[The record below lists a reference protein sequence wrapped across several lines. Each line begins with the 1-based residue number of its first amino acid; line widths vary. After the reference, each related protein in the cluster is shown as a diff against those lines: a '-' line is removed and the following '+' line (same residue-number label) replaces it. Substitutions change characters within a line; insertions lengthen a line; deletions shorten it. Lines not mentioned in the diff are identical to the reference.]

1 MIFWV
6 KDCKEDGNTIQLRDR
21 RFAYNLQ
28 FFGEGGDKTEK
39 ATPKKLDDARKEG
52 RVARSS
58 DLINGFMLLLMFFVL
73 KLFGGIMAG
82 LFLDSFVKYY
92 NKASDIS
99 MEVFDVR
106 QAVNLSNE
114 IILDIVIASL
124 PVLIG
129 SFIVALVGN
138 IVQVGWKVTGKPLKP
153 KLDRLNPIGG
163 LKRMFSQEKVVEL
176 IKSILKVLAIALVAY
191 NEVKDRWKFILN
203 LYDFEFMQAILNI
216 FDIVLDVGIK
226 ISLIFVVIGL
236 ADFGCQK
243 WKHLHDLRMSKQ
255 EVKDEMKQSEGDPQI
270 KGQIR
275 QKMREGAR
283 RRMMQD
289 LPKADVV
296 ITNPTHF
303 AVAVKYDKETA
314 EAPYVLAKGAD
325 YVAANIKEIAKQ
337 NNIEIVENKPLARML
352 YYNVEIGDQIPPE
365 LYQMVAEV
373 LAYVYSVKDK
383 EILISQ

>member
-6 KDCKEDGNTIQLRDR
+6 KDCKDDRNTIQLKDR

-73 KLFGGIMAG
+73 KLFGGIMAN

-99 MEVFDVR
+99 MEVFDVK

-114 IILDIVIASL
+114 IVIDIVIASL

-129 SFIVALVGN
+129 SFVVALVGN

-163 LKRMFSQEKVVEL
+163 FKRMFSQEKVVEL

-203 LYDFEFMQAILNI
+203 LYDFEFMQAVLNI

-226 ISLIFVVIGL
+226 ISVIFVIIGL
-236 ADFGCQK
+236 ADFGYQK
-243 WKHLHDLRMSKQ
+243 WKHLHDLRMSKH

-373 LAYVYSVKDK
+373 LAYVYSVKNK
-383 EILISQ
+383 EILIS

>member
-1 MIFWV
+1 MCFCV
-6 KDCKEDGNTIQLRDR
+6 GDCKDDGNTIQLENR

-39 ATPKKLDDARKEG
+39 ATPKKLEDARKEG

-58 DLINGFMLLLMFFVL
+58 DLINGLMLLLMFFVL
-73 KLFGGIMAG
+73 RIFGNFMAKG
-82 LFLDSFVKYY
+82 FLESFVKYY
-92 NKASDIS
+92 NKTADIS
-99 MEVFDVR
+99 MEIFDVK
-106 QAVNLSNE
+106 QAVNFGNE
-114 IILDIVIASL
+114 IVFDIVIACL

-129 SFIVALVGN
+129 SFLVAFVGN
-138 IVQVGWKVTGKPLKP
+138 VVQIGWKVTTKPLKP

-176 IKSILKVLAIALVAY
+176 IKSILKVLAIAIVAY
-191 NEVKDRWKFILN
+191 NEVKDRWLFILN
-203 LYDFEFMQAILNI
+203 LYDFEFMQAIVNI
-216 FDIVLDVGIK
+216 FDIVLDVGVK
-226 ISLIFVVIGL
+226 ISVLFVIIGI
-236 ADFGCQK
+236 ADFGYQK

-255 EVKDEMKQSEGDPQI
+255 EVKDEMKQSEGDPQV
-270 KGQIR
+270 KGRIR

-283 RRMMQD
+283 RRMMQE

-303 AVAVKYDKETA
+303 AVAIKYDKEKA

-325 YVAANIKEIAKQ
+325 YVASTIKEAAKEHK
-337 NNIEIVENKPLARML
+337 IEIVENKPLARML
-352 YYNVEIGDQIPPE
+352 YYNVEIGEQIPPE

-373 LAYVYSVKDK
+373 LAYVYSVKNK
-383 EILISQ
+383 EILID

>member
-1 MIFWV
+1 VIFWV
-6 KDCKEDGNTIQLRDR
+6 KDCKEDRNTIQLRDR

-73 KLFGGIMAG
+73 KLFGGIMAN

-99 MEVFDVR
+99 MEVFDVK

-114 IILDIVIASL
+114 IVIDIVIASL

-129 SFIVALVGN
+129 SFVVALVGN

-203 LYDFEFMQAILNI
+203 LYDFEFMQAVLNI

-226 ISLIFVVIGL
+226 ISVIFVVIGL
-236 ADFGCQK
+236 ADFGYQK

-373 LAYVYSVKDK
+373 LAYVYSVKNK
-383 EILISQ
+383 EILIS

>member
-1 MIFWV
+1 VIFWV
-6 KDCKEDGNTIQLRDR
+6 KDCKDDRNTIQLRDR

-114 IILDIVIASL
+114 IVLDIVIATL

-129 SFIVALVGN
+129 SFVVALVGN
-138 IVQVGWKVTGKPLKP
+138 IVQVGWKVTAKPLKP

-203 LYDFEFMQAILNI
+203 LYDFEFMQAVLNI

-236 ADFGCQK
+236 ADFGYQK

-283 RRMMQD
+283 RRMMQE

-373 LAYVYSVKDK
+373 LAYVYSVKNK
-383 EILISQ
+383 EILIS

>member
-6 KDCKEDGNTIQLRDR
+6 KDCKEDRNTIQLRDR

-114 IILDIVIASL
+114 IVLDIVIASL

-129 SFIVALVGN
+129 SFVVALVGN

-203 LYDFEFMQAILNI
+203 LYDFEFMQAVLNI

-226 ISLIFVVIGL
+226 ISVIFVVIGL
-236 ADFGCQK
+236 ADFGYQK

-373 LAYVYSVKDK
+373 LAYVYSVKNK
-383 EILISQ
+383 EILIS

>member
-6 KDCKEDGNTIQLRDR
+6 KDCKDDRNTIQLRDR

-73 KLFGGIMAG
+73 KLFGGIMAN

-114 IILDIVIASL
+114 IVLDIVIASL

-129 SFIVALVGN
+129 SFVVALVGN

-203 LYDFEFMQAILNI
+203 LYDFEFMQAVLNI

-226 ISLIFVVIGL
+226 ISVIFVVIGL
-236 ADFGCQK
+236 ADFGYQK

-373 LAYVYSVKDK
+373 LAYVYSVKNK
-383 EILISQ
+383 EILIS

>member
-6 KDCKEDGNTIQLRDR
+6 KDCKEDRNTIQLRDR

-73 KLFGGIMAG
+73 KLFGGIMAN

-99 MEVFDVR
+99 MEVFDVK

-114 IILDIVIASL
+114 IVIDIVIASL

-129 SFIVALVGN
+129 SFVVALVGN

-163 LKRMFSQEKVVEL
+163 FKRMFSQEKVVEL

-203 LYDFEFMQAILNI
+203 LYDFEFMQAVLNI

-226 ISLIFVVIGL
+226 ISVIFVIIGL
-236 ADFGCQK
+236 ADFGYQK

-255 EVKDEMKQSEGDPQI
+255 EVKDEMKRSEGDPQI

-373 LAYVYSVKDK
+373 LAYVYSVKNK
-383 EILISQ
+383 EILIS

>member
-6 KDCKEDGNTIQLRDR
+6 KDCKEDRNTIQLRDR

-73 KLFGGIMAG
+73 KLFGGIMAN
-82 LFLDSFVKYY
+82 LFLNSFVKYY

-99 MEVFDVR
+99 MEVFDVK

-114 IILDIVIASL
+114 IVIDIVIASL

-129 SFIVALVGN
+129 SFVVALVGN

-163 LKRMFSQEKVVEL
+163 FKRMFSQEKVVEL

-203 LYDFEFMQAILNI
+203 LYDFEFMQAVLNI

-226 ISLIFVVIGL
+226 ISVIFVIIGL
-236 ADFGCQK
+236 ADFGYQK

-325 YVAANIKEIAKQ
+325 YVAANIKEIAKA

-373 LAYVYSVKDK
+373 LAYVYSVKNK
-383 EILISQ
+383 EILIS

>member
-1 MIFWV
+1 VIFWV
-6 KDCKEDGNTIQLRDR
+6 KDCKEDRNTIQLRDR

-73 KLFGGIMAG
+73 KLFGGIMAN

-114 IILDIVIASL
+114 IVLDIVIASL

-129 SFIVALVGN
+129 SFVVALVGN

-163 LKRMFSQEKVVEL
+163 FKRMFSQEKVVEL

-203 LYDFEFMQAILNI
+203 LYDFEFMQAVLNI

-226 ISLIFVVIGL
+226 ISVIFVIIGL
-236 ADFGCQK
+236 ADFGYQK

-373 LAYVYSVKDK
+373 LAYVYSVKNK
-383 EILISQ
+383 EILIS

>member
-6 KDCKEDGNTIQLRDR
+6 KDCKDDRNTIQLRDR

-73 KLFGGIMAG
+73 KLFGGIMAN

-99 MEVFDVR
+99 MEVFDVK

-114 IILDIVIASL
+114 IVIDIVIASL

-129 SFIVALVGN
+129 SFVVALVGN

-163 LKRMFSQEKVVEL
+163 FKRMFSQEKVVEL

-203 LYDFEFMQAILNI
+203 LYDFEFMQAVLNI

-226 ISLIFVVIGL
+226 ISVIFVIIGL
-236 ADFGCQK
+236 ADFGYQK

-373 LAYVYSVKDK
+373 LAYVYSVKNK
-383 EILISQ
+383 EILTS

>member
-6 KDCKEDGNTIQLRDR
+6 KDCKEDRNTIQLRDR

-73 KLFGGIMAG
+73 KLFGGIMAN

-114 IILDIVIASL
+114 IVLDIVIASL

-129 SFIVALVGN
+129 SFVVALVGN
-138 IVQVGWKVTGKPLKP
+138 IVQVGWKVTAKPLKP

-203 LYDFEFMQAILNI
+203 LYDFEFMQAVLNI

-236 ADFGCQK
+236 ADFGYQK

-373 LAYVYSVKDK
+373 LAYVYSVKNK
-383 EILISQ
+383 EILIS

>member
-6 KDCKEDGNTIQLRDR
+6 KDCKEDGNTIQLKDR

-73 KLFGGIMAG
+73 KLFGGIMAN
-82 LFLDSFVKYY
+82 LFLNSFVKYY

-99 MEVFDVR
+99 MEVFDVK

-114 IILDIVIASL
+114 IVIDIVIASL

-129 SFIVALVGN
+129 SFVVALVGN

-163 LKRMFSQEKVVEL
+163 FKRMFSQEKVVEL

-203 LYDFEFMQAILNI
+203 LYDFEFMQAVLNI

-226 ISLIFVVIGL
+226 ISVIFVIIGL
-236 ADFGCQK
+236 ADFGYQK

-373 LAYVYSVKDK
+373 LAYVYSVKNK
-383 EILISQ
+383 EILIS

>member
-6 KDCKEDGNTIQLRDR
+6 KDCKEDRNTIQLRDR

-73 KLFGGIMAG
+73 KLFGGIMAN
-82 LFLDSFVKYY
+82 LFLNSFVKYY

-99 MEVFDVR
+99 MEVFDVK

-114 IILDIVIASL
+114 IVIDIVIASL

-129 SFIVALVGN
+129 SFVVALVGN

-203 LYDFEFMQAILNI
+203 LYDFEFMQAVLNI

-226 ISLIFVVIGL
+226 ISVIFVVIGL
-236 ADFGCQK
+236 ADFGYQK

-283 RRMMQD
+283 RRMMQE

-373 LAYVYSVKDK
+373 LAYVYSVKNK
-383 EILISQ
+383 EILIS

>member
-6 KDCKEDGNTIQLRDR
+6 KDCKDDRNTIQLRDR

-58 DLINGFMLLLMFFVL
+58 DLINGFMLLLMFYVL
-73 KLFGGIMAG
+73 KLFGGIMAN

-114 IILDIVIASL
+114 IVLDIVIASL

-129 SFIVALVGN
+129 SFVVALVGN

-226 ISLIFVVIGL
+226 ISVIFVVIGL
-236 ADFGCQK
+236 ADFGYQK

-373 LAYVYSVKDK
+373 LAYVYSVKNK
-383 EILISQ
+383 EILIS

>member
-1 MIFWV
+1 MCFCV
-6 KDCKEDGNTIQLRDR
+6 GDCKDDGNTIQLENR

-39 ATPKKLDDARKEG
+39 ATPKKLEDARKEG

-58 DLINGFMLLLMFFVL
+58 DLINGLMLLLMFFVL
-73 KLFGGIMAG
+73 RIFGNFMAKG
-82 LFLDSFVKYY
+82 FLESFVKYY
-92 NKASDIS
+92 NKTADIS
-99 MEVFDVR
+99 MEIFDVK
-106 QAVNLSNE
+106 QAVNLGNE
-114 IILDIVIASL
+114 IVFDIVIACL

-129 SFIVALVGN
+129 SFLVAFVGN
-138 IVQVGWKVTGKPLKP
+138 VVQIGWKVTTKPLKP

-176 IKSILKVLAIALVAY
+176 IKSILKVLAIAIVAY
-191 NEVKDRWKFILN
+191 NEVKDRWLFILN
-203 LYDFEFMQAILNI
+203 LYDFEFMQAIVNI
-216 FDIVLDVGIK
+216 FDIVLDVGVK
-226 ISLIFVVIGL
+226 ISVLFVIIGI
-236 ADFGCQK
+236 ADFGYQK

-255 EVKDEMKQSEGDPQI
+255 EVKDEMKQSEGDPQV
-270 KGQIR
+270 KGRIR

-283 RRMMQD
+283 RRMMQE

-303 AVAVKYDKETA
+303 AVAIKYDKEKA

-325 YVAANIKEIAKQ
+325 YVAATIKEAAKVHK
-337 NNIEIVENKPLARML
+337 IEIVENKPLARML
-352 YYNVEIGDQIPPE
+352 YYNVEIGEQIPPE

-373 LAYVYSVKDK
+373 LAYVYSVKNK
-383 EILISQ
+383 EILID

>member
-6 KDCKEDGNTIQLRDR
+6 KDCKEDRNTIQLRDR

-73 KLFGGIMAG
+73 KLFGGIMAN
-82 LFLDSFVKYY
+82 LFLNSFVKYY

-99 MEVFDVR
+99 MEVFDVK

-114 IILDIVIASL
+114 IVIDIVIASL

-129 SFIVALVGN
+129 SFVVALVGN

-203 LYDFEFMQAILNI
+203 LYDFEFMQAVLNI

-226 ISLIFVVIGL
+226 ISVIFVVIGL
-236 ADFGCQK
+236 ADFGYQK

-373 LAYVYSVKDK
+373 LAYVYSVKNK
-383 EILISQ
+383 EILIS

>member
-6 KDCKEDGNTIQLRDR
+6 KDCKDDRNTIQLRDR

-114 IILDIVIASL
+114 IVLDIVIATL

-129 SFIVALVGN
+129 SFVVALVGN
-138 IVQVGWKVTGKPLKP
+138 IVQVGWKVTAKPLKP

-203 LYDFEFMQAILNI
+203 LYDFEFMQAVLNI

-236 ADFGCQK
+236 ADFGYQK

-283 RRMMQD
+283 RRMMQE

-373 LAYVYSVKDK
+373 LAYVYSVKNK
-383 EILISQ
+383 EILIS

>member
-6 KDCKEDGNTIQLRDR
+6 KDCKDDKNTIQLRDR

-73 KLFGGIMAG
+73 KLFGGIMAN

-99 MEVFDVR
+99 MEVFDVK

-114 IILDIVIASL
+114 IVIDIVIASL

-129 SFIVALVGN
+129 SFVVALVGN

-163 LKRMFSQEKVVEL
+163 FKRMFSQEKVVEL

-203 LYDFEFMQAILNI
+203 LYDFEFMQAVLNI

-226 ISLIFVVIGL
+226 ISVIFVIIGL
-236 ADFGCQK
+236 ADFGYQK

-373 LAYVYSVKDK
+373 LAYVYSVKNK
-383 EILISQ
+383 EILIS

>member
-6 KDCKEDGNTIQLRDR
+6 KDCKEDGNTIQLKDR

-73 KLFGGIMAG
+73 KLFGGIMAN

-114 IILDIVIASL
+114 IVLDIVIASL

-129 SFIVALVGN
+129 SFVVALVGN

-163 LKRMFSQEKVVEL
+163 FKRMFSQEKVVEL

-203 LYDFEFMQAILNI
+203 LYDFEFMQAVLNI

-226 ISLIFVVIGL
+226 ISVIFVIIGL
-236 ADFGCQK
+236 ADFGYQK

-373 LAYVYSVKDK
+373 LAYVYSVKNK
-383 EILISQ
+383 EILIS

>member
-6 KDCKEDGNTIQLRDR
+6 KDCKEDRNTIQLRDR

-73 KLFGGIMAG
+73 KLFGGIMAN

-114 IILDIVIASL
+114 IVLDIVIASL

-129 SFIVALVGN
+129 SFVVALVGN

-203 LYDFEFMQAILNI
+203 LYDFEFMQAVLNI

-226 ISLIFVVIGL
+226 ISFIFVIIGL
-236 ADFGCQK
+236 ADFGYQK

-373 LAYVYSVKDK
+373 LAYVYSVKNK
-383 EILISQ
+383 EILIS

>member
-6 KDCKEDGNTIQLRDR
+6 KDCKEDRNTIQLRDR

-73 KLFGGIMAG
+73 KLFGGIMAN

-203 LYDFEFMQAILNI
+203 LYDFEFMQAVLNI

-226 ISLIFVVIGL
+226 ISLIFVIIGL
-236 ADFGCQK
+236 ADFGYQK

-373 LAYVYSVKDK
+373 LAYVYSVKNK
-383 EILISQ
+383 EILIS

>member
-58 DLINGFMLLLMFFVL
+58 DLINGFMLLVMFFVL

-236 ADFGCQK
+236 ADFGYHK

-325 YVAANIKEIAKQ
+325 YVAANIKEIAKA

-373 LAYVYSVKDK
+373 LAYVYSVKNK
-383 EILISQ
+383 EILIS

>member
-6 KDCKEDGNTIQLRDR
+6 KDCKEDRNTIQLKDR

-73 KLFGGIMAG
+73 KLFGGIMAN

-99 MEVFDVR
+99 MEVFDVK

-114 IILDIVIASL
+114 IVIDIVIASL

-129 SFIVALVGN
+129 SFVVALVGN

-163 LKRMFSQEKVVEL
+163 FKRMFSQEKVVEL

-203 LYDFEFMQAILNI
+203 LYDFEFMQAVLNI

-226 ISLIFVVIGL
+226 ISVIFVIIGL
-236 ADFGCQK
+236 ADFGYQK

-337 NNIEIVENKPLARML
+337 NNIEIFENKPLARML

-373 LAYVYSVKDK
+373 LAYVYSVKNK
-383 EILISQ
+383 EILIS

>member
-6 KDCKEDGNTIQLRDR
+6 KDCKDDRNTIQLRDR

-73 KLFGGIMAG
+73 KLFGGIMAN

-114 IILDIVIASL
+114 IVIDIVIASL

-129 SFIVALVGN
+129 SFVVALVGN

-236 ADFGCQK
+236 ADFGYQK

-373 LAYVYSVKDK
+373 LAYVYSVKNK
-383 EILISQ
+383 EILIS

>member
-6 KDCKEDGNTIQLRDR
+6 KDCKEDRNTIQLRDR

-99 MEVFDVR
+99 MEVFDVK

-114 IILDIVIASL
+114 IVIDIVIASL

-129 SFIVALVGN
+129 SFVVALVGN

-163 LKRMFSQEKVVEL
+163 FKRMFSQEKVVEL

-203 LYDFEFMQAILNI
+203 LYDFEFMQAVLNI

-226 ISLIFVVIGL
+226 ISVIFVIIGL
-236 ADFGCQK
+236 ADFGYQK

-373 LAYVYSVKDK
+373 LAYVYSVKNK
-383 EILISQ
+383 EILIS

>member
-6 KDCKEDGNTIQLRDR
+6 KDCKDDRNTIQLRDR

-73 KLFGGIMAG
+73 KLFGGIMAN

-114 IILDIVIASL
+114 IVLDIVIASL

-129 SFIVALVGN
+129 SFVVALVGN

-163 LKRMFSQEKVVEL
+163 FKRMFSQEKVVEL

-236 ADFGCQK
+236 ADFGYQK

-283 RRMMQD
+283 RRMMQE

-373 LAYVYSVKDK
+373 LAYVYSVKNK
-383 EILISQ
+383 EILIS

>member
-1 MIFWV
+1 MCFCV
-6 KDCKEDGNTIQLRDR
+6 GDCKDDRNAIQLESR
-21 RFAYNLQ
+21 RFVYNLQ

-39 ATPKKLDDARKEG
+39 ATPKKLEDARKEG

-58 DLINGFMLLLMFFVL
+58 DLINGLMLLLMFFVL
-73 KLFGGIMAG
+73 RIFGSFMAKG
-82 LFLDSFVKYY
+82 FLESFTKYY
-92 NKASDIS
+92 NKTSDIAL
-99 MEVFDVR
+99 EIFDVR
-106 QAVNLSNE
+106 QSVSLGNE
-114 IILDIVIASL
+114 IVIDIIIACL

-129 SFIVALVGN
+129 SFFVAFVGN
-138 IVQVGWKVTGKPLKP
+138 IIQVGWKVTTKPLKP
-153 KLDRLNPIGG
+153 KLDRLNPVGG

-176 IKSILKVLAIALVAY
+176 IKSILKVLAIAIVAY

-203 LYDFEFMQAILNI
+203 LYDFEFMQAVINI
-216 FDIVLDVGIK
+216 FNIVLDVGIK
-226 ISLIFVVIGL
+226 ISIIFVIIGL
-236 ADFGCQK
+236 ADFGYQK

-255 EVKDEMKQSEGDPQI
+255 EVKDEMKQSEGDPQV
-270 KGQIR
+270 KGRIR

-283 RRMMQD
+283 RRMMQE

-303 AVAVKYDKETA
+303 AVAIKYDREKA

-325 YVAANIKEIAKQ
+325 YVAATIKEAAKEHK
-337 NNIEIVENKPLARML
+337 IEIVENKPLARML

-373 LAYVYSVKDK
+373 LAYVYSIKNK
-383 EILISQ
+383 EVLVD

>member
-6 KDCKEDGNTIQLRDR
+6 KDCKEDRNTIQLKDR

-73 KLFGGIMAG
+73 KLFGGIMAN

-99 MEVFDVR
+99 MEVFDVK

-114 IILDIVIASL
+114 IVIDIVIASL

-129 SFIVALVGN
+129 SFVVALVGN

-163 LKRMFSQEKVVEL
+163 FKRMFSQEKVVEL

-203 LYDFEFMQAILNI
+203 LYDFEFMQAVLNI

-226 ISLIFVVIGL
+226 ISVIFVIIGL
-236 ADFGCQK
+236 ADFGYQK

-325 YVAANIKEIAKQ
+325 YVAANIKEIAKA

-373 LAYVYSVKDK
+373 LAYVYSVKNK
-383 EILISQ
+383 EILIS

>member
-6 KDCKEDGNTIQLRDR
+6 KDCKEDRNTIQLRDR

-73 KLFGGIMAG
+73 KLFGGIMAK

-114 IILDIVIASL
+114 IVLDIVIASL

-129 SFIVALVGN
+129 SFVVALVGN

-226 ISLIFVVIGL
+226 ISVIFVIIGL
-236 ADFGCQK
+236 ADFGYQK

-373 LAYVYSVKDK
+373 LAYVYSVKNK
-383 EILISQ
+383 EILIS

>member
-1 MIFWV
+1 VIFWV
-6 KDCKEDGNTIQLRDR
+6 KDCKDDRNTIQLRDR

-73 KLFGGIMAG
+73 KLFGGIMAN
-82 LFLDSFVKYY
+82 LFLNSFVKYY

-114 IILDIVIASL
+114 IVLDIVIASL

-203 LYDFEFMQAILNI
+203 LYDFEFMQAVLNI

-236 ADFGCQK
+236 ADFGYQK

-373 LAYVYSVKDK
+373 LAYVYSVKNK
-383 EILISQ
+383 EILIS

>member
-6 KDCKEDGNTIQLRDR
+6 KDCKDDRNTIQLKDR

-73 KLFGGIMAG
+73 KLFGGIMAN

-99 MEVFDVR
+99 MEVFDVK

-114 IILDIVIASL
+114 IVIDIVIASL

-129 SFIVALVGN
+129 SFVVALVGN

-163 LKRMFSQEKVVEL
+163 FKRMFSQEKVVEL

-226 ISLIFVVIGL
+226 ISVIFVIIGL
-236 ADFGCQK
+236 ADFGYQK

-373 LAYVYSVKDK
+373 LAYVYSVKNK
-383 EILISQ
+383 EILIS

>member
-6 KDCKEDGNTIQLRDR
+6 KDCKEDRNTIQLRDR

-73 KLFGGIMAG
+73 KLFGGIMAN

-99 MEVFDVR
+99 MEVFDVK

-114 IILDIVIASL
+114 IVIDIVIASL

-129 SFIVALVGN
+129 SFVVALVGN

-163 LKRMFSQEKVVEL
+163 FKRMFSQEKVVEL

-203 LYDFEFMQAILNI
+203 LYDFEFMQAVLNI

-226 ISLIFVVIGL
+226 ISVIFVIIGL
-236 ADFGCQK
+236 ADFGYQK

-373 LAYVYSVKDK
+373 LAYVYSVKIK
-383 EILISQ
+383 KYL

>member
-1 MIFWV
+1 MCFCV
-6 KDCKEDGNTIQLRDR
+6 GDCKDDGNTIQLENR

-39 ATPKKLDDARKEG
+39 ATPKKLEDARKEG

-58 DLINGFMLLLMFFVL
+58 DLINGLMLLLMFFVL
-73 KLFGGIMAG
+73 RIFGNFMAKG
-82 LFLDSFVKYY
+82 FLESFVKYY
-92 NKASDIS
+92 NKTADIS
-99 MEVFDVR
+99 MEIFDVK
-106 QAVNLSNE
+106 QAVNLGNE
-114 IILDIVIASL
+114 IVFDIVIACL

-129 SFIVALVGN
+129 SFLVAFVGN
-138 IVQVGWKVTGKPLKP
+138 VVQIGWKVTTKPLKP

-176 IKSILKVLAIALVAY
+176 IKSILKVLAIAIVAY
-191 NEVKDRWKFILN
+191 NEVKDRWLFILN
-203 LYDFEFMQAILNI
+203 LYDFEFMQAIVNI
-216 FDIVLDVGIK
+216 FDIVLDVGVK
-226 ISLIFVVIGL
+226 ISVLFVIIGI
-236 ADFGCQK
+236 ADFGYQK

-255 EVKDEMKQSEGDPQI
+255 EVKDEMKQSEGDPQV
-270 KGQIR
+270 KGRIR

-283 RRMMQD
+283 RRMMQE

-303 AVAVKYDKETA
+303 AVAIKYDKEKA

-325 YVAANIKEIAKQ
+325 FVASTIKEAAKVHK
-337 NNIEIVENKPLARML
+337 IEIVENKPLARML
-352 YYNVEIGDQIPPE
+352 YYNVEIGEQIPPE

-373 LAYVYSVKDK
+373 LAYVYSVKNK
-383 EILISQ
+383 EILID

>member
-6 KDCKEDGNTIQLRDR
+6 KDCKEDRNTIQLRDR

-73 KLFGGIMAG
+73 KLFGGIMAN

-114 IILDIVIASL
+114 IVLDIVIASL

-129 SFIVALVGN
+129 SFVVALVGN

-176 IKSILKVLAIALVAY
+176 IKSILKVLAIAFVAY

-236 ADFGCQK
+236 ADFGYQK

-373 LAYVYSVKDK
+373 LAYVYSVKNK
-383 EILISQ
+383 EILIS